1 MKPFALIV
9 SMVLMFM
16 EARKTESF
24 SPSVLCS
31 RIPGLSPY
39 QRQLCVDAPDAVV
52 SLSAGQHL
60 GAQECQKQFKDHR
73 WNCTQVW
80 QRDMFGHIVIVGSR
94 EAAFTY
100 GITSAGAV
108 HAITAACAK
117 GNITMCGCDSRQK
130 MQFSTETD
138 NWKWGGCSADIGF
151 GMRFA
156 KKFLD
161 AREIENDDRS
171 LMNLHNNRVGRKI
184 VKLLLRTECKCHGVS
199 GSCAM
204 KTCWKSLPPFH
215 AIGDIMMKKYR
226 KAKLVQAVALQ
237 PGAGPEPSTEA
248 TMTTA
253 TTTTTISSSPK
264 AKGMTMMV
272 MTMVG
277 SSSSSQQQHLVLKR
291 KAKQQYTS
299 LNSQKP
305 KRMELVYLQPSPNYC
320 ERDAI
325 SGILG
330 TVGRQCN
337 RTSSSMD
344 KCDLLCCGRGYN
356 THQIVRSWQCN
367 CKFKWCCTVNCD
379 ICTERSEEYTC
390 K

>member
-1 MKPFALIV
+1 MRNVRLIICII
-9 SMVLMFM
+9 LMFV
-16 EARKTESF
+16 EIRLAESF
-24 SPSVLCS
+24 TSSVLCS
-31 RIPGLSPY
+31 RIPGLSSY
-39 QRQLCVDAPDAVV
+39 QRQLCVEAPDAVV
-52 SLSAGQHL
+52 SLSTGQKL
-60 GAQECQKQFKDHR
+60 GAQECQHQFRGHR

-80 QRDMFGHIVIVGSR
+80 KKDMFGHIVIIGSR

-117 GNITMCGCDSRQK
+117 GNITMCGCDSKQK
-130 MQFSTETD
+130 MQFSTESD
-138 NWKWGGCSADIGF
+138 SWKWGGCSADIGF
-151 GMRFA
+151 GMRFT

-226 KAKLVQAVALQ
+226 KAKLVQATRVAMAVTSAGKTNNGQLQ
-237 PGAGPEPSTEA
+237 
-248 TMTTA
+248 
-253 TTTTTISSSPK
+253 
-264 AKGMTMMV
+264 
-272 MTMVG
+272 
-277 SSSSSQQQHLVLKR
+277 LVLKR
-291 KAKQQYTS
+291 RGKLPHTTV
-299 LNSQKP
+299 NSQKP

-320 ERDAI
+320 ERDLA

-330 TVGRQCN
+330 TIGRQCN
-337 RTSSSMD
+337 RTSTSMD

-356 THQIVRSWQCN
+356 THQIVKSWQCN

-379 ICTERSEEYTC
+379 ICTERTEEYTC